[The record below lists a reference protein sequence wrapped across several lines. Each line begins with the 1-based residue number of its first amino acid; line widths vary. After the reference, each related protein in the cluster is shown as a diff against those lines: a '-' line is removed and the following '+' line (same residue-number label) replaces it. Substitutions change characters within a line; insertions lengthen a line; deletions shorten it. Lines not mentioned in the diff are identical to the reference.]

1 MILYDDKKTVL
12 LSGFFYRLS
21 LWGGGNAFL

>member
-1 MILYDDKKTVL
+1 MILYDDKKNR
-12 LSGFFYRLS
+12 SSERFFYRLS